1 MGHREVA
8 CKQASMLCLGGCVVS
23 KDTVPVL
30 FCTKQKND
38 DELAH
43 VSCATHRLRELVELA
58 AHAVFRLL
66 VVEVHLWLGKNMI
79 RVI

>member
-1 MGHREVA
+1 MGLGEVA
-8 CKQASMLCLGGCVVS
+8 CKQANMLSPGGCVVS